1 MKKKNNDVVSVL
13 NNRELGSVK
22 GSIESPTI
30 VILAGIHGN
39 EKAGVLAT
47 ERVVQ
52 KIRED
57 NILFEGNLYALL
69 GNVNALEKGI
79 RYETSDLN
87 RIWHKGNIDSI
98 NDGTIFLDAE
108 VKEQI
113 QIYDK
118 LKEILNENKGPFYF
132 LDLHTT
138 SSTTV
143 PFITISDSLNN
154 RKFSSNF
161 SIPIVLGIEEYLD
174 GPLLTYIN
182 EFGHVA
188 LGFEG
193 GEHHDE
199 LSIDK
204 CEAFIWLSLVYSMCI
219 KKSNLLQFSKY
230 KNELAEPSFKNVFFE
245 IIYKYTIQK
254 DEKFDMH
261 LGFDN
266 FELISKNQNLA
277 QSNGKEIV
285 AIEKGRIFMP
295 LYQKLGDDGFFI
307 LNKISTFWLKASLV
321 ARKIKI
327 NHFLR
332 LIPGVRIDP
341 QHRHGLIV
349 DPKVAKFMAK
359 DIFHLFGYRKQVF
372 RNGKL
377 YFTKR
382 DRKVIPFF

>member
-1 MKKKNNDVVSVL
+1 
-13 NNRELGSVK
+13 
-22 GSIESPTI
+22 
-30 VILAGIHGN
+30 
-39 EKAGVLAT
+39 
-47 ERVVQ
+47 
-52 KIRED
+52 
-57 NILFEGNLYALL
+57 
-69 GNVNALEKGI
+69 
-79 RYETSDLN
+79 
-87 RIWHKGNIDSI
+87 
-98 NDGTIFLDAE
+98 
-108 VKEQI
+108 
-113 QIYDK
+113 
-118 LKEILNENKGPFYF
+118 
-132 LDLHTT
+132 
-138 SSTTV
+138 
-143 PFITISDSLNN
+143 
-154 RKFSSNF
+154 
-161 SIPIVLGIEEYLD
+161 
-174 GPLLTYIN
+174 
-182 EFGHVA
+182 
-188 LGFEG
+188 
-193 GEHHDE
+193 
-199 LSIDK
+199 
-204 CEAFIWLSLVYSMCI
+204 
-219 KKSNLLQFSKY
+219 
-230 KNELAEPSFKNVFFE
+230 
-245 IIYKYTIQK
+245 
-254 DEKFDMH
+254 MH